1 MDEPKIKEIISAVK
15 AIDVGLL
22 AMQASGYYKLRQNIK
37 LTDKELREYF
47 DSTKSNIYTAII
59 SNLVLQDIFSKE
71 ITKPVFIKKFNEQ
84 CKYIQDILEKTGIGG
99 GLDV

>member
-71 ITKPVFIKKFNEQ
+71 ITKPAFIKKFNEQ
-84 CKYIQDILEKTGIGG
+84 CKHIQDILEKTGIGG